1 MRFFQ
6 SALLAVSALASAALA
21 QSDTLSFTNVPTSV
35 TVGNSYPIE
44 WKTSDTTSP
53 ITILLR
59 KGPSGNLLTIS
70 TLTSTATG
78 TAYTWIPDKSLVD
91 GSDYALQITQGT
103 QINYSGQISLSGGSL
118 SAVSS
123 SASASASSS
132 VSASSSASAASVSNS
147 ILSTTAITGNST
159 ASVTPS
165 VSAASTGKG
174 NSTISTATLSATK
187 ITSAITSAASTG
199 AGASGTQTAAQGA
212 PTPSGAAGQ
221 LGSSPMALIFGA
233 VAAMAYLN

>member
-6 SALLAVSALASAALA
+6 SALLAVSALASVALA
-21 QSDTLSFTNVPTSV
+21 QSSTLSFTKVPTSV
-35 TVGNSYPIE
+35 TVGQSYTIE

-53 ITILLR
+53 ITITLR
-59 KGPSGNLLTIS
+59 KGPSGNLKTIS

-78 TAYTWIPDKSLVD
+78 TTYPWIPDKSLAD
-91 GSDYALQITQGT
+91 GSDYALEITQGN

-123 SASASASSS
+123 SASASASTSSS
-132 VSASSSASAASVSNS
+132 VTALSSASAASVSHS
-147 ILSTTAITGNST
+147 VLSTTAITGNST
-159 ASVTPS
+159 ASVTSS

-174 NSTISTATLSATK
+174 NSTISTATLSATIK
-187 ITSAITSAASTG
+187 ITSAITNAAST
-199 AGASGTQTAAQGA
+199 GASGTQTAAQGA
-212 PTPSGAAGQ
+212 PTGAAGQ

>member
-21 QSDTLSFTNVPTSV
+21 QSSTLSFTNVPTSV
-35 TVGNSYPIE
+35 IVGQSYKIE
-44 WKTSDTTSP
+44 WKTTDTTSP
-53 ITILLR
+53 ITITLR
-59 KGPSGNLLTIS
+59 KGPSGNLQTIS
-70 TLTSTATG
+70 TLTSTTTG
-78 TAYTWIPDKSLVD
+78 TTYTWIPDKSLAD
-91 GSDYALQITQGT
+91 GTDYALQITQGT

-118 SAVSS
+118 SAISS
-123 SASASASSS
+123 SASASA
-132 VSASSSASAASVSNS
+132 SASSSASAASVSS
-147 ILSTTAITGNST
+147 SALSTAIIGNST

-174 NSTISTATLSATK
+174 NSTISTATLSATVK
-187 ITSAITSAASTG
+187 ITSAITGAASTG
-199 AGASGTQTAAQGA
+199 ASGTPTTAAQGP
-212 PTPSGAAGQ
+212 PTGAAGQ